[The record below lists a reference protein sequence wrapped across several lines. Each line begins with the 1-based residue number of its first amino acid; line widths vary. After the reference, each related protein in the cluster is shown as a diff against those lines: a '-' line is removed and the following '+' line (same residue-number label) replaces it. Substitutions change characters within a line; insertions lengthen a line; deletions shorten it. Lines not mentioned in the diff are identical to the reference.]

1 MPSSHQPEQQN
12 QRNRPET
19 IGLSMPPSSGSG
31 AQWGRQA
38 PPPSQPQ
45 IQAQVSVQEQENDPG
60 SVTLFRTGNFFVH
73 VFEPLRKTGA
83 LLRGDGSAT
92 IIERI
97 RWTSAEKQRLMAAQ
111 TRLLPQVD
119 TVSSTL
125 LHEITIPTWLEMCVV
140 VLFLCIPLVVQALNM
155 FNYPAYTAE
164 EGNYMSNAWA
174 VLHGQITPYTY
185 TYDHPPLGWIQIA
198 AWVQLTGGLAS
209 FSNAINSG
217 RVFMLVLVAVSS
229 LLLYLSASRLS
240 GSRSAALLATLIYT
254 FSPLS
259 LVYRREV
266 LLDNIG
272 TFWLLVALCLI
283 TTGKSKLPTFL
294 FAALALG
301 IAILTEEVFI
311 LFLPVLL
318 YAVWLYATPFQRKF
332 SLVTVIYVTLAV
344 ASAYVLLALLK
355 GELFPPGM
363 LPGDKGPHPSLIEAF
378 LQKWQLPLVGGQFS
392 ESWSAWTQLDWLLLA
407 AGTIAMFINI
417 LGGTVNR
424 FQLLTALFA
433 ATYWAFLLICNVVYP
448 FSIMPLLP
456 FLALNIALALNTPL
470 RWLTRKIGFDL
481 ARALLLFVLIG
492 VLIPSGIHRAAPL
505 LAKNSAEPQQQALL
519 WIRSN
524 IPHDSLVITNSYM
537 FSDLREPGG
546 MGVGNG
552 APFAHAHI
560 YLNVALDTAVFDKEL
575 NGDWQKINFLVV
587 DDSMLKDIRANQ
599 QYVLLNQALHHG
611 ILRSQFGSSKDGT
624 LIQIYQVIRQ

>member
-1 MPSSHQPEQQN
+1 MPSSNQPN
-12 QRNRPET
+12 QGHLPGTVRPST
-19 IGLSMPPSSGSG
+19 PPLSGPG
-31 AQWGRQA
+31 AQWERQISS
-38 PPPSQPQ
+38 PSQSH
-45 IQAQVSVQEQENDPG
+45 IQTQALMPGQEKDPG

-73 VFEPLRKTGA
+73 AFEPLRKTGA
-83 LLRGDGSAT
+83 LFRGDGSAT

-97 RWTSAEKQRLMAAQ
+97 RWTAAEKQRLMAAQ

-125 LHEITIPTWLEMCVV
+125 LHEIMIPTWLEMSVV
-140 VLFLCIPLVVQALNM
+140 VLFLCIPLVVQALNI
-155 FNYPAYTAE
+155 FNFPAYTAE

-174 VLHGQITPYTY
+174 ILHGQITPYVY

-209 FSNAINSG
+209 FTNAINSG
-217 RVFMLVLVAVSS
+217 RVFILVLAAASS

-240 GSRSAALLATLIYT
+240 GSRSAALMATLLYT

-259 LVYRREV
+259 LIYRREV

-272 TFWLLVALCLI
+272 TFWLLMALCLI

-311 LFLPVLL
+311 LFLPTLL

-332 SLVTVIYVTLAV
+332 ALVTVIYVTLAV
-344 ASAYVLLALLK
+344 ASIYILFALLK
-355 GELFPPGM
+355 GDLFPPGI

-378 LQKWQLPLVGGQFS
+378 LQKWQLPAVGGQFS

-433 ATYWAFLLICNVVYP
+433 ANCWAFLLICNVVYP
-448 FSIMPLLP
+448 FSIVPLLP
-456 FLALNIALALNTPL
+456 FLALNIVLALNTPL
-470 RWLTRKIGFDL
+470 RWLTGKIGFDL
-481 ARALLLFVLIG
+481 ARALLFFVLIG
-492 VLIPSGIHRAAPL
+492 VLIPSGIHRATPL
-505 LAKNSAEPQQQALL
+505 LTKDSAGPQQQALL

-560 YLNVALDTAVFDKEL
+560 YSNVVLDPAVLDKEL

-587 DDSMLKDIRANQ
+587 DDNMLKDIHARQ
-599 QYVLLNQALHHG
+599 QYALLNQALHHG